1 MHEAVA
7 TTVAQLGRL
16 DILVCCAGVLGA
28 EVPFLEQTAA
38 EFERVQRINLHGVF
52 YAHQAAVPRMLERG
66 WGRCVTI
73 TSNARQGA
81 THVVPYACSKGAVW
95 SLVRA
100 LGNAWPQQN
109 VFVNGVEPG
118 RALTDMVVPR
128 FTQEFLDNPPVAI
141 GRYSDAEEVAEV
153 VEFLTSE
160 RNTYTTGSV
169 WSVQGRDWLEG
180 PALTPRPPCPA
191 SREPFPLAA
200 GALQGE
206 GLQEHVQ
213 LHNGLSPP
221 LPEGEGVRGV
231 RAPPYPYHSTKR
243 PTDAR
248 KPSSKVP
255 ARRTVNALQRH
266 HAL

>member
-1 MHEAVA
+1 MSNLRFAAPVERRVALVTGGARGIGHASALRIAREGRDIAVLDLLDVEGAETVAAIEAQGQRAIYLRVDVRDEAAVHEAVA
-7 TTVAQLGRL
+7 TTVEQLGRL

-28 EVPFLEQTAA
+28 EVPFLEQTAS

-52 YAHQAAVPRMLERG
+52 YAHQAAVPRMLESG

-73 TSNARQGA
+73 TSNARLGA

-100 LGNAWPQQN
+100 LGDAWPQHN

-128 FTQEFLDNPPVAI
+128 FSQEFLDNPPVAI

-169 WSVQGRDWLEG
+169 WSVK
-180 PALTPRPPCPA
+180 
-191 SREPFPLAA
+191 
-200 GALQGE
+200 GE
-206 GLQEHVQ
+206 TG
-213 LHNGLSPP
+213 
-221 LPEGEGVRGV
+221 
-231 RAPPYPYHSTKR
+231 
-243 PTDAR
+243 
-248 KPSSKVP
+248 
-255 ARRTVNALQRH
+255 
-266 HAL
+266 